1 MATRKINSHKICR
14 SQGFS
19 LIEVMI
25 ALAIFSVFITA
36 FVTSQGFNI
45 SDSARFKDEVRLQLM
60 SELKLNEIIANP
72 PELSERLTLTPETG
86 DMEEDTNYRFS
97 VTYKV
102 FELPDFEKINDT
114 NAGERVSPEM
124 VELQRRIYDNVKNN
138 IKELLWQVEVVI
150 TDKTTQESFSAS
162 TWLYNHAA
170 QVQFGGF

>member
-1 MATRKINSHKICR
+1 MKSLIFTFQK
-14 SQGFS
+14 GFS

-45 SDSARFKDEVRLQLM
+45 SDSAGFKKNVNLQM
-60 SELKLNEIIANP
+60 MTELKLNQILAHP

-86 DMEEDTNYRFS
+86 DMEEDANFS
-97 VTYKV
+97 FQVTYKI

-124 VELQRRIYDNVKNN
+124 VQLQARIYENVKNN
-138 IKELLWQVEVVI
+138 LKELLWQVEVVI
-150 TDKTTQESFSAS
+150 TDKSNQENYSAS
-162 TWLYNHAA
+162 TWLYNEPA

>member
-1 MATRKINSHKICR
+1 MATKKVKTCIQTFQR
-14 SQGFS
+14 GFS

-45 SDSARFKDEVRLQLM
+45 SDSAGFKSNVRLQM
-60 SELKLNEIIANP
+60 MTELKLNEIVASP

-86 DMEEDTNYRFS
+86 DMEEDANYSFQI
-97 VTYKV
+97 TYKI

-114 NAGERVSPEM
+114 NAAERISPEM
-124 VELQRRIYDNVKNN
+124 LELQRRVYDNVKNN

-150 TDKTTQESFSAS
+150 TDKTTAETYSAS
-162 TWLYNHAA
+162 TWLYNEPA